1 MNGGACGL
9 IRQSACNLTNVLN
22 ILKDIFNLI
31 FFENILIGTAWLS
44 SVRVVKCNI

>member
-9 IRQSACNLTNVLN
+9 IRQSACNLTSVL
-22 ILKDIFNLI
+22 KKRKARFNLI
-31 FFENILIGTAWLS
+31 VNERFFGGTAWLS